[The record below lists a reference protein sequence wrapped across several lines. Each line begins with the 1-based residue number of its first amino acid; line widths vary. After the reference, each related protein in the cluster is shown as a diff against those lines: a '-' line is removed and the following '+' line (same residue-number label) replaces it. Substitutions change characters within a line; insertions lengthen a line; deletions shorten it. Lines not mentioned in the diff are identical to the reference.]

1 MPKISLS
8 IPHQLGQEEAKERI
22 SRLIAENRGKALDG
36 VSALAETW
44 TGYVDTFSF
53 RARGFSVAGRLEV
66 QAAKIVVDLS
76 LPFAAFPFKGRI
88 EEELLARARQLL
100 A

>member
-8 IPHQLGQEEAKERI
+8 IPHQLGQEEAKQRI
-22 SRLIAENRGKALDG
+22 SRL
-36 VSALAETW
+36 LAEARANSAGHVSDVVENW

-53 RARGFSVAGRLEV
+53 RARGFAVAGQLDV
-66 QAAKIVVDLS
+66 QPVHVQVDIN
-76 LPFAAFPFKGRI
+76 LPLAAFPFKGRI
-88 EEELLARARQLL
+88 EQELLAHARQLF

>member
-8 IPHQLGQEEAKERI
+8 VPHQLGQEEARQRI
-22 SRLIAENRGKALDG
+22 SRLIAETRAQASGQ
-36 VSALAETW
+36 VSDVAETW

-66 QAAKIVVDLS
+66 QAAQIRVDIN
-76 LPFAAFPFKGRI
+76 LPFTALPFKSRI
-88 EEELLARARQLL
+88 ERELLAHARQLL